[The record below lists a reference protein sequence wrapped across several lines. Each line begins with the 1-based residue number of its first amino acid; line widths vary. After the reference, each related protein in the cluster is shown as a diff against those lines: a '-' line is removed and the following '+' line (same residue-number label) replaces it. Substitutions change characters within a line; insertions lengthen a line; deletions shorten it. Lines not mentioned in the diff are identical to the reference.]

1 MSKNLT
7 DAAVIEFDSE
17 VKHEYQG
24 MKTLR
29 ECVTVRNGVVGESYK
44 FTRMGKGLA
53 NQKASQADVTPM
65 DITHSRQTATL
76 QNWNAP
82 EYTDIF
88 DQAEVNFDEKSELAQ
103 TIAKAIGRRE
113 DQLII
118 DTLAGGTSGGGAG
131 FSFAATNDGDP
142 DTGRVFDI
150 SGTRNFDLASIRSAK
165 GHLDDIESESEGRFI
180 VVRAQALQTLL
191 EDNTVTSTD
200 FNTVKALVN
209 GELDTFLG
217 FKFKVIGTRTEGG
230 LPGVAADRTAFAWQ
244 KASIGIAIGLDM
256 KTTIDWVAQKTSWLA
271 NGTYKAGCSAR
282 EPQGIVKI
290 QYDETV

>member
-7 DAAVIEFDSE
+7 NAAVIDFDSE

-29 ECVTVRNGVVGESYK
+29 ECVTVRTGVTGESYK

-65 DITHSRQTATL
+65 DISHTRQTATMS
-76 QNWNAP
+76 NWNAP

-118 DTLAGGTSGGGAG
+118 DTLSGGTGGGGAG
-131 FSFAATNDGDP
+131 FSFATINDQNP
-142 DTGRVFDI
+142 DTGFSSTVATNLTVAQLR
-150 SGTRNFDLASIRSAK
+150 TASR
-165 GHLDDIESESEGRFI
+165 HLNDIEAPDEDRFALI
-180 VVRAQALQTLL
+180 NAQGLDALLATTQ
-191 EDNTVTSTD
+191 VTSTD
-200 FNTVKALVN
+200 FNSVKALVH
-209 GELDTFLG
+209 GDVDTFLG
-217 FKFKVIGTRTEGG
+217 FKFKKVGTRVEGG
-230 LPGVAADRTAFAWQ
+230 LPFTATASQAYFWH
-244 KASIGIAIGLDM
+244 KASIGIAIGIDM

-271 NGTYKAGCSAR
+271 NGIFKAGCTAR
-282 EPQGIVKI
+282 EPQGIVRVI
-290 QYDETV
+290 YNETA